1 MTATRRKSA
10 ARSMAASA
18 DRHVLYEKS
27 VQDPEN
33 DVSVLGRL
41 FHRFRGRQ
49 AQSMREDFCGTAT
62 LSAHWSRSKADRWAI
77 GVDLDEPTL
86 AWAREHNLQGS
97 ARARV
102 RLLNENVL
110 TGHGPKTDLGC
121 ALNFSYSV
129 FKTRAQLKRY
139 FEVARRM
146 LVSDGLFVI
155 DAWGGW
161 STTEPGREKK
171 KCDGFTYEW
180 EQERFDPLT
189 NEILCHIHFEL
200 PDGSRIDKAF
210 TYDWRLWSVQELR
223 ELLEEAGFSAVHA
236 LWERMDDEGDG
247 TGAYYEPKHCEQM
260 EVWWTYLV
268 AER

>member
-1 MTATRRKSA
+1 MPASRRKSA
-10 ARSMAASA
+10 ARPTMASLANPH
-18 DRHVLYEKS
+18 DLYERS

-41 FHRFRGRQ
+41 FQRFRGRP
-49 AQSMREDFCGTAT
+49 AASMREDFCGTAA
-62 LSAHWSRSKADRWAI
+62 LSAQWARSKPDRWAI

-86 AWAREHNLQGS
+86 AWGREHHLQGIK
-97 ARARV
+97 RV
-102 RLLNENVL
+102 KLYNENVL
-110 TGHGPKTDLGC
+110 DGVGARTDLGC

-129 FKTRAQLKRY
+129 FKTRAQLRRY

-146 LVSDGLFVI
+146 LVSDGLFI
-155 DAWGGW
+155 MDAWGGW
-161 STTEPGREKK
+161 STTEPGRDLK
-171 KCDGFTYEW
+171 KCDGFVYEW

-200 PDGSRIDKAF
+200 PDGSRIDHAF

-223 ELLEEAGFSAVHA
+223 ELLEEAGFSQVYA

-247 TGAYYEPKHCEQM
+247 TGAYYLPKHTENM